1 MKIAVK
7 IFKKEI
13 KEVIKNRSIWL
24 PVLIITVIFSL
35 AFPIALTLSVD
46 ILLEDPGALE
56 FIEKIFPGQG
66 NPQELFISFAIKQLI
81 IFLLLIPAMLPSLIA
96 PASIIM
102 EKDSRTLEPLLATP
116 IKTHELLLGKT
127 LTSII
132 PSFIISTTSFLILV
146 LTIDITA
153 YIKLGI
159 IPLPTVEWIIVAFI
173 VSPTISFIITML
185 SVIIS
190 SRSTDI
196 RSAQGIGSVVIFPI
210 YAIIGFQIGGF
221 FLLNKTYLLIGC
233 LVLIIICPMLL
244 KLGIKIFDREN
255 ILTKWKMK

>member
-1 MKIAVK
+1 MKIALK

-35 AFPIALTLSVD
+35 AFPTILTLFVD
-46 ILLEDPGALE
+46 KLLEDPDTIG
-56 FIEKIFPGQG
+56 FIKKIFPGQG

-102 EKDSRTLEPLLATP
+102 EKDSKTLEPLLATP

-132 PSFIISTTSFLILV
+132 PSFIISTISFLILV

-190 SRSTDI
+190 SKSTDI

>member
-35 AFPIALTLSVD
+35 AFPTILTLSID
-46 ILLEDPGALE
+46 KLLEDPDTLE

-66 NPQELFISFAIKQLI
+66 NPQELLISFAIKQLI

-102 EKDSRTLEPLLATP
+102 EKDSKTLEPLLATP

-132 PSFIISTTSFLILV
+132 PSFIISTISFLILV

-190 SRSTDI
+190 SKSTDI

-233 LVLIIICPMLL
+233 LVLIMICPMLL

>member
-35 AFPIALTLSVD
+35 AFPTILTLSID
-46 ILLEDPGALE
+46 KLLEDPDTLE

-66 NPQELFISFAIKQLI
+66 NPQELLISFAIKQLI

-102 EKDSRTLEPLLATP
+102 EKDSKTLEPLLATP

-132 PSFIISTTSFLILV
+132 PSFIISTISFLILV

-190 SRSTDI
+190 SKSTDI

-233 LVLIIICPMLL
+233 LVLIMICPMLL

-255 ILTKWKMK
+255 ILTKWKIK

>member
-1 MKIAVK
+1 MKIALK

-35 AFPIALTLSVD
+35 AFPTILTLSVD
-46 ILLEDPGALE
+46 KFLEDPDALE
-56 FIEKIFPGQG
+56 FIGKIFPGQG

-132 PSFIISTTSFLILV
+132 PSFIISTISFLILV

-190 SRSTDI
+190 SKSTDI

-233 LVLIIICPMLL
+233 LVLIIICPLLL